1 MRITFVMPHAGMAGG
16 NRVIAIYAS
25 QLSKR
30 GHLVEIVSQPPD
42 RPSLRDWTN
51 WLLLRRPWPVTART
65 APYFQ
70 EDPHI
75 RLRTVKTRGPV
86 SDDDVPDA
94 DIVIAT
100 WWETAEWVAALS
112 ARKGIKVQFVQHHE
126 VFSWL
131 PVDRCEASYR
141 LPLRKIVISRWL
153 KDLMENKYHAENVFL
168 VPNSVDQKQF
178 SSVPRK
184 KQEVPTVG
192 FLYSTVPFKGV
203 DVSLSALTR
212 LKTQL
217 GSLRAIA
224 FGAEPI
230 SPHTPLPEW
239 VEYHYLPAQDELKNL
254 YSRCD
259 SWLCSSRSE
268 GFYLP
273 LLEAMACR
281 CPVVSTKVGG
291 PLDTVIDGIN
301 GYLVDVD
308 DDVALSDRLL
318 KIMKQSEADWKQMS
332 DAAYET
338 ATRYTWE
345 DAAALFEQALQ
356 TIIREARGPAG
367 GAAIG

>member
-1 MRITFVMPHAGMAGG
+1 MRLTFVMPHAGMAGG

-30 GHLVEIVSQPPD
+30 GHLVELVSQPPD
-42 RPSLRDWTN
+42 RPSLKDWIN
-51 WLLLRRPWPVTART
+51 WLLLRRPRPVTAGT

-70 EDPHI
+70 DQHI
-75 RLRTVKTRGPV
+75 RLRAVKTRGPV

-112 ARKGIKVQFVQHHE
+112 ARKGIKVQLVQHHE

-184 KQEVPTVG
+184 KQEAPTVG

-203 DVSLSALTR
+203 DVSLSALSR

-356 TIIREARGPAG
+356 TITREVRGPVAG
-367 GAAIG
+367 AGIG